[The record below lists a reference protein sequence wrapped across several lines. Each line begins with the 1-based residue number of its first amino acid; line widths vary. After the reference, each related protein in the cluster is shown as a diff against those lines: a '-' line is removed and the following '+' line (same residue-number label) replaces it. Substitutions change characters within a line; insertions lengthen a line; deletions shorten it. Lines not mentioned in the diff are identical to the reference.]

1 VEVQEDSII
10 KRESRSKWWIEVRFL
25 MDLEST
31 TVTTKGLKDSRMSE
45 LVAEENTMVS
55 LFVFPT
61 LST

>member
-10 KRESRSKWWIEVRFL
+10 KRESRSKWWTEVRFL